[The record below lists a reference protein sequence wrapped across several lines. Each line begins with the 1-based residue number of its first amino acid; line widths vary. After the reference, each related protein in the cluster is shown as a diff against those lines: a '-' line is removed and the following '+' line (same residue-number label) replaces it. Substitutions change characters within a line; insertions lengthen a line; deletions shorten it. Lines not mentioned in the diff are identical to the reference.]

1 MMRKL
6 MIGLIVLVVGQGEA
20 LAQVS
25 LDSCRRMA
33 IANNKEI
40 IQQQIKI
47 EQAGYQRKQAEAAY
61 LPSLDFEGGYI
72 FNQKKLS
79 LVDQDQLLPTKSFNP
94 ATGTYDFNLLTDPA
108 TGMPIMNNGQ
118 PIPSQVA
125 LLPKSALTYDVHNVF
140 AASLTLTQPIYMGGK
155 IRAMNNITHYAE
167 QLAQSMHS
175 TKVQDVVYSVDE
187 AYWRVVSLVA
197 KQKLAES
204 YLKLVKNLDDDV
216 QKMINQGV
224 ATRANKL
231 TVDVKVNEANV
242 ALAKVNNGVELS
254 RMALNQLCGL
264 PIHSRFTLED
274 ENKKEVVGS
283 LHATHAVMDSVY
295 ARRHEIRSL
304 ELAAKIYNEKAKVAK
319 SEMLPQVAAFAAY
332 HASNPNSYNGF
343 ENKFGFA
350 FSMGA
355 MVKVP
360 LWHWGGLSNKYKEA
374 LAESRLQK
382 VKIEDAREKISLQ
395 VNQATFR
402 YEEAWKTFDKTKSNL
417 IEANE
422 NLRCSQLAFRE
433 GVANLETVIAAQ
445 TAWLQA
451 CSENIDAQ
459 IDILLCD
466 VYLSKVMGE
475 MKY

>member
-94 ATGTYDFNLLTDPA
+94 ATGTYDFNLMTDPA

-283 LHATHAVMDSVY
+283 LHATHVVMDSVY

-304 ELAAKIYNEKAKVAK
+304 ELAAKIYDEKAKVAK

>member
-204 YLKLVKNLDDDV
+204 YLKLVKNLDADV

-283 LHATHAVMDSVY
+283 LHATHVVMDSVY

-304 ELAAKIYNEKAKVAK
+304 ELAAKIYDEKAKVAK

>member
-33 IANNKEI
+33 IANNNEI

-283 LHATHAVMDSVY
+283 LHATHVVMDSVY

-304 ELAAKIYNEKAKVAK
+304 ELAAKIYDEKAKVAK

>member
-47 EQAGYQRKQAEAAY
+47 EQAGYQQKQAEAAY

-79 LVDQDQLLPTKSFNP
+79 LVDHDQLLPTKSFNP

-283 LHATHAVMDSVY
+283 LHATHVVMDSVY

-304 ELAAKIYNEKAKVAK
+304 ELAAKIYDEKAKVAK

>member
-79 LVDQDQLLPTKSFNP
+79 LVDHDQLLPTKSFNP

-155 IRAMNNITHYAE
+155 LRAMNNITHYAE

-224 ATRANKL
+224 ATRANEL

-283 LHATHAVMDSVY
+283 LHATHVVMDSVY

-304 ELAAKIYNEKAKVAK
+304 ELAAKIYDEKAKVAK

>member
-79 LVDQDQLLPTKSFNP
+79 LVDHDQLLPTKSFNP

-274 ENKKEVVGS
+274 EIKKEVVGS
-283 LHATHAVMDSVY
+283 LHATHVVMDSVY

-304 ELAAKIYNEKAKVAK
+304 ELAAKIYDEKAKVAK

>member
-79 LVDQDQLLPTKSFNP
+79 LVDHDQLLPTKSVNP

-283 LHATHAVMDSVY
+283 LHATHVVMDSVY

-304 ELAAKIYNEKAKVAK
+304 ELAAKIYDEKAKVAK

-382 VKIEDAREKISLQ
+382 VKIDDAREKISLQ

>member
-40 IQQQIKI
+40 IQQHIKI

-61 LPSLDFEGGYI
+61 MPSLDFEGGYI

-79 LVDQDQLLPTKSFNP
+79 LVDHDQLLPTKSFNP

-283 LHATHAVMDSVY
+283 LHATHVVMDSVY

-304 ELAAKIYNEKAKVAK
+304 ELAAKIYDEKAKVAK

>member
-108 TGMPIMNNGQ
+108 TGMPIMNNGH

-140 AASLTLTQPIYMGGK
+140 AASLTLTHPIYMGGK

-283 LHATHAVMDSVY
+283 LHATHVVMDSVY

-304 ELAAKIYNEKAKVAK
+304 ELAAKIYDEKAKVAK

-332 HASNPNSYNGF
+332 HASNPNSYNGY

>member
-155 IRAMNNITHYAE
+155 IRAMNNITRYAE

-283 LHATHAVMDSVY
+283 LHATHVVMDSVY

-304 ELAAKIYNEKAKVAK
+304 ELAAKIYDEKAKVAK

-382 VKIEDAREKISLQ
+382 VKKEDAREKISLQ

>member
-224 ATRANKL
+224 ATRANKR

-283 LHATHAVMDSVY
+283 LHATHVVMDSVY

-304 ELAAKIYNEKAKVAK
+304 ELAAKIYDEKAKVAK

>member
-79 LVDQDQLLPTKSFNP
+79 LVDHDQLLPTKSFNP

-283 LHATHAVMDSVY
+283 LHATHVVMDSVY

-304 ELAAKIYNEKAKVAK
+304 ELAAKIYDEKAKVAK

>member
-61 LPSLDFEGGYI
+61 VRSVDFERGYI

-94 ATGTYDFNLLTDPA
+94 ATGTYDFNSLTDPA

-216 QKMINQGV
+216 QKMINQVV

-283 LHATHAVMDSVY
+283 LHATHVVMDSVY

-304 ELAAKIYNEKAKVAK
+304 ELAAKIYDEKAKVAK

>member
-254 RMALNQLCGL
+254 RMTLNQLCGL

-283 LHATHAVMDSVY
+283 LHATHVVMDSVY

-304 ELAAKIYNEKAKVAK
+304 ELAAKIYDEKAKVAK

>member
-61 LPSLDFEGGYI
+61 MPSLDFEGGYI

-283 LHATHAVMDSVY
+283 LHATHVVMDSVY

-304 ELAAKIYNEKAKVAK
+304 ELAAKIYDEKAKVAK

>member
-118 PIPSQVA
+118 PIPSQAA

-283 LHATHAVMDSVY
+283 LHATHVVMDSVY

-304 ELAAKIYNEKAKVAK
+304 ELAAKIYDEKAKVAK

>member
-283 LHATHAVMDSVY
+283 LHATHVVMDSVY

-304 ELAAKIYNEKAKVAK
+304 ELAAKIYDEKAKVAK

>member
-40 IQQQIKI
+40 IQQQINI

-197 KQKLAES
+197 KQQLAES

-283 LHATHAVMDSVY
+283 LHATHVVMDSVY

-304 ELAAKIYNEKAKVAK
+304 ELAAKIYDEKAKVAK

>member
-79 LVDQDQLLPTKSFNP
+79 LVDHDQLLPTKSFNP
-94 ATGTYDFNLLTDPA
+94 ATGTYDFNVLTDPA

-283 LHATHAVMDSVY
+283 LHATHVVMDSVY

-304 ELAAKIYNEKAKVAK
+304 ELAAKIYDEKAKVAK

>member
-6 MIGLIVLVVGQGEA
+6 MIGLIVLVVGQGVA

-25 LDSCRRMA
+25 LDSCRP

-283 LHATHAVMDSVY
+283 LHATHVVMDSVY

-304 ELAAKIYNEKAKVAK
+304 ELAAKIYDEKAKVAK

>member
-283 LHATHAVMDSVY
+283 LHATHVVMDSVY

-304 ELAAKIYNEKAKVAK
+304 ELAAKLYDEKAKVAK
-319 SEMLPQVAAFAAY
+319 SEMLPQVVAFAAY

>member
-6 MIGLIVLVVGQGEA
+6 MIGLIVLVVGQGKA

-79 LVDQDQLLPTKSFNP
+79 LVDHDQLLPNKSFNP

-283 LHATHAVMDSVY
+283 LHATHVVMDSVY

-304 ELAAKIYNEKAKVAK
+304 ELAAKIYDEKAKVAK

>member
-6 MIGLIVLVVGQGEA
+6 MIGLIVLVVGQGVA

-61 LPSLDFEGGYI
+61 MPSLDFEGGYI

-283 LHATHAVMDSVY
+283 LHATHVVMDSVY

-304 ELAAKIYNEKAKVAK
+304 ELAAKIYDEKAKVAK

>member
-79 LVDQDQLLPTKSFNP
+79 LVDHDQLLPTKSFNP
-94 ATGTYDFNLLTDPA
+94 ATGSYDFNLLTDPA

-283 LHATHAVMDSVY
+283 LHATHVVMDSVY

-304 ELAAKIYNEKAKVAK
+304 ELAAKIYDEKAKVAK

-332 HASNPNSYNGF
+332 HASNPNSYNGY

>member
-283 LHATHAVMDSVY
+283 LHATHVVMDSVY

-304 ELAAKIYNEKAKVAK
+304 ELAAKIYDEKAKVAK

-382 VKIEDAREKISLQ
+382 GKIEDAREKISLQ

>member
-72 FNQKKLS
+72 FNQKTLS
-79 LVDQDQLLPTKSFNP
+79 LVDHDQLLPTTSFNP

-283 LHATHAVMDSVY
+283 LHATHVVMDSVY

-304 ELAAKIYNEKAKVAK
+304 ELAAKIYDEKAKVAK

>member
-108 TGMPIMNNGQ
+108 TGMPIINNGQ

-242 ALAKVNNGVELS
+242 ALAKVNNGV
-254 RMALNQLCGL
+254 
-264 PIHSRFTLED
+264 
-274 ENKKEVVGS
+274 
-283 LHATHAVMDSVY
+283 
-295 ARRHEIRSL
+295 
-304 ELAAKIYNEKAKVAK
+304 
-319 SEMLPQVAAFAAY
+319 
-332 HASNPNSYNGF
+332 
-343 ENKFGFA
+343 
-350 FSMGA
+350 
-355 MVKVP
+355 
-360 LWHWGGLSNKYKEA
+360 
-374 LAESRLQK
+374 
-382 VKIEDAREKISLQ
+382 
-395 VNQATFR
+395 
-402 YEEAWKTFDKTKSNL
+402 
-417 IEANE
+417 
-422 NLRCSQLAFRE
+422 
-433 GVANLETVIAAQ
+433 
-445 TAWLQA
+445 
-451 CSENIDAQ
+451 
-459 IDILLCD
+459 
-466 VYLSKVMGE
+466 
-475 MKY
+475 

>member
-283 LHATHAVMDSVY
+283 LHATHVVMDSVY

-304 ELAAKIYNEKAKVAK
+304 ELAAKIYDEKAKVAK

-374 LAESRLQK
+374 LTESRLQK

>member
-47 EQAGYQRKQAEAAY
+47 EQVGYQRKQAEAAY

-283 LHATHAVMDSVY
+283 LHATHVVMDSVY

-304 ELAAKIYNEKAKVAK
+304 ELAAKIYDEKAKVAK

>member
-264 PIHSRFTLED
+264 PIHSHFTLED

-283 LHATHAVMDSVY
+283 LHATHVVMDSVY

-304 ELAAKIYNEKAKVAK
+304 ELAAKIYDEKAKVAK

>member
-274 ENKKEVVGS
+274 ENKKEVVGC
-283 LHATHAVMDSVY
+283 LHATHVVMDSVY

-304 ELAAKIYNEKAKVAK
+304 ELAAKIYDEKAKVAK

>member
-283 LHATHAVMDSVY
+283 LHATHVVMDSVY

-304 ELAAKIYNEKAKVAK
+304 ELAAKIYDEKAKVAK

-466 VYLSKVMGE
+466 VYLSKVRGE

>member
-283 LHATHAVMDSVY
+283 LHATHVVMDSVY

-304 ELAAKIYNEKAKVAK
+304 ELAAKIYDEKAKVAK

-374 LAESRLQK
+374 LAVSRLQK

>member
-283 LHATHAVMDSVY
+283 LHATHVVMDSVY
-295 ARRHEIRSL
+295 ARRSDIQSL
-304 ELAAKIYNEKAKVAK
+304 ELAAKIYDEKAKVAK

>member
-47 EQAGYQRKQAEAAY
+47 EQAGYQRKQAESAY

-283 LHATHAVMDSVY
+283 LHATHVVMDSVY

-304 ELAAKIYNEKAKVAK
+304 ELAAKIYDEKAKVAK

>member
-175 TKVQDVVYSVDE
+175 TKVQDVVYSIDE

-283 LHATHAVMDSVY
+283 LHATHVVMDSVY

-304 ELAAKIYNEKAKVAK
+304 ELAAKIYDEKAKVAK

>member
-1 MMRKL
+1 MRKL
-6 MIGLIVLVVGQGEA
+6 IICMIVLAIGQGA
-20 LAQVS
+20 AWAQVS

-47 EQAGYQRKQAEAAY
+47 EQAGYQRKQAKAAY
-61 LPSLDFEGGYI
+61 LPNLDFEGGYV

-94 ATGTYDFNLLTDPA
+94 ATGTYDFNLVTDPA
-108 TGMPIMNNGQ
+108 TGMPVMHNGQ

-140 AASLTLTQPIYMGGK
+140 TAALTLTQPIYMGGK

-167 QLAQSMHS
+167 QLAHSMHS

-204 YLKLVKNLDDDV
+204 YLKLVKNLDSDV

-242 ALAKVNNGVELS
+242 ALAKVKNGVELS

-264 PIHSRFTLED
+264 PIQSQFTLQD
-274 ENKKEVVGS
+274 ENKEEIVGT
-283 LHATHAVMDSVY
+283 LHATHVVMDSVY

-304 ELAAKIYNEKAKVAK
+304 ELAAKIYDEKAKVAK
-319 SEMLPQVAAFAAY
+319 SEMMPQVAAFAAY
-332 HASNPNSYNGF
+332 HAMNPNSYNGF

-350 FSMGA
+350 FSLGA

-374 LAESRLQK
+374 QAEARLQK

-402 YEEAWKTFDKTKSNL
+402 YEEAWKTYDKTKSNL

>member
-6 MIGLIVLVVGQGEA
+6 MIGLIVLVVGQGKA

-61 LPSLDFEGGYI
+61 MPSLDFEGGYI

-283 LHATHAVMDSVY
+283 LHATHVVMDSVY

-304 ELAAKIYNEKAKVAK
+304 ELAAKIYDEKAKVAK

>member
-125 LLPKSALTYDVHNVF
+125 LLPKSALTYDFHNVF

-283 LHATHAVMDSVY
+283 LHATHVVMDSVY

-304 ELAAKIYNEKAKVAK
+304 ELAAKIYDEKAKVAK

>member
-155 IRAMNNITHYAE
+155 IRAMNNITRYAE

-283 LHATHAVMDSVY
+283 LHATHVVMDSVY

-304 ELAAKIYNEKAKVAK
+304 ELAAKIYDEKAKVAK